1 MNFLFPFFLIAG
13 VLLAV
18 PVIIHL
24 FNFRKFQ
31 KVLFP
36 DIRFLKEIKE
46 QTKKHSQLKR
56 RLILA
61 SRLLAAAFLI
71 LAFAQP
77 YFSRDGQKMNN
88 QSNAVSIYIDN
99 SFSLGLEDKGIPKL
113 ELAKNKARDIIE
125 SFGETDKFQI
135 LSNDFTSAE
144 NRFYTQKEA
153 PIALSRI
160 SISSKS
166 RTTGAILE
174 KQKKLLQ
181 TQAGYKLI
189 LAYISDFQKNG
200 FDTEVKGADTIP
212 KYFVPIAQ
220 NEIQNISIDTAELA
234 GGNLRLQESNEL
246 LCKLT
251 NHGNS
256 EKQSALTLEVN
267 GQIKAVIN
275 TTLSANASKVE
286 SIAFTPSMAGKQQLK
301 LFINDHPVTFDDTF
315 YVAAEVVSNYAVLIL
330 NQQNANAFLSSV
342 FRPAALFKAEN
353 NNVNSFNPKQLPNY
367 SLVVLNGLTNI
378 PSDLSAAL
386 GEYLQQ
392 GGNIAVFAPV
402 GNTNAVNAFLRN
414 NAGTSYGQWNKEK
427 LFVTSFN
434 KSHAVFSGLFEKVP
448 ENVDLPIACE
458 YYTIEAG
465 GMSGVQKLFTFSNG
479 DGFLNAYRVGNGK
492 LYVCASS
499 AERQGSTFP
508 TSYWFLPMM
517 YKMATSSQQNAIQA
531 IVMGQNAQVA
541 ISNKKSNL
549 GDAVYHIRNNDL
561 DIIPS
566 QRAVGN
572 KTLLNLDKNIDQA
585 GIYSA
590 YMPGTKDSTPI
601 GINNNRAESQMTFW
615 NINDLQRKIKL
626 QNAYWLQPNDQTG
639 AELNSLEKGTPL
651 WKICII
657 FALLFLLVEIL
668 LIRLLK

>member
-153 PIALSRI
+153 LIALSRI

-267 GQIKAVIN
+267 GQIKADRK
-275 TTLSANASKVE
+275 S
-286 SIAFTPSMAGKQQLK
+286 
-301 LFINDHPVTFDDTF
+301 
-315 YVAAEVVSNYAVLIL
+315 VV
-330 NQQNANAFLSSV
+330 
-342 FRPAALFKAEN
+342 
-353 NNVNSFNPKQLPNY
+353 
-367 SLVVLNGLTNI
+367 
-378 PSDLSAAL
+378 
-386 GEYLQQ
+386 
-392 GGNIAVFAPV
+392 
-402 GNTNAVNAFLRN
+402 
-414 NAGTSYGQWNKEK
+414 
-427 LFVTSFN
+427 
-434 KSHAVFSGLFEKVP
+434 
-448 ENVDLPIACE
+448 
-458 YYTIEAG
+458 
-465 GMSGVQKLFTFSNG
+465 
-479 DGFLNAYRVGNGK
+479 
-492 LYVCASS
+492 
-499 AERQGSTFP
+499 
-508 TSYWFLPMM
+508 
-517 YKMATSSQQNAIQA
+517 
-531 IVMGQNAQVA
+531 
-541 ISNKKSNL
+541 
-549 GDAVYHIRNNDL
+549 
-561 DIIPS
+561 
-566 QRAVGN
+566 
-572 KTLLNLDKNIDQA
+572 
-585 GIYSA
+585 
-590 YMPGTKDSTPI
+590 
-601 GINNNRAESQMTFW
+601 
-615 NINDLQRKIKL
+615 
-626 QNAYWLQPNDQTG
+626 
-639 AELNSLEKGTPL
+639 
-651 WKICII
+651 
-657 FALLFLLVEIL
+657 
-668 LIRLLK
+668 